1 MNDNSA
7 KELAKDFIAS
17 LEKSFNS
24 CTCHSKF
31 RDYVQELTYT
41 PKAETFY
48 LVYHGTGAYSGYEF
62 TMFGEQGE
70 KIMLSSRSTTF
81 DYAPAFLTVNYNEEK
96 WEEELEDEMSS
107 VLWEI
112 FDDEFV
118 FAQYGGD

>member
-1 MNDNSA
+1 MNNNA

-48 LVYHGTGAYSGYEF
+48 LVYHGTGVYSGYEF

>member
-1 MNDNSA
+1 MNNNA

-48 LVYHGTGAYSGYEF
+48 LVHHGTGVYSGYEF

-70 KIMLSSRSTTF
+70 KIVLSSRSTTF
-81 DYAPAFLTVNYNEEK
+81 DYAPAFLTVNYNGEK
-96 WEEELEDEMSS
+96 WEEELGNDMSS

-112 FDDEFV
+112 FYDEFD

>member
-1 MNDNSA
+1 MNNNA

-31 RDYVQELTYT
+31 RDYVQELTYK
-41 PKAETFY
+41 PKSETFY
-48 LVYHGTGAYSGYEF
+48 LVYHGTGVYSGYEF

-70 KIMLSSRSTTF
+70 KIVLSSRSTTF
-81 DYAPAFLTVNYNEEK
+81 DYTPAFLTITYNGEK
-96 WEEELEDEMSS
+96 WKEELEDEMSS

>member
-1 MNDNSA
+1 MNNNA

-17 LEKSFNS
+17 LVKSFNS

-31 RDYVQELTYT
+31 RDYVQELTYK
-41 PKAETFY
+41 PKSETFY
-48 LVYHGTGAYSGYEF
+48 LVYHSTGVYSGYEF

-81 DYAPAFLTVNYNEEK
+81 DYAPAFLTVKYNSEK

-112 FDDEFV
+112 FYDEFD